1 MSLGEWEPELA
12 IVAAPL
18 FVPDHSPLVIAALH
32 AARAWDVPVS
42 SANWG
47 LDWWRQRS
55 PCRKKR
61 FSRIEAYM
69 KNSGE
74 GSPSVTLTVERG
86 LEVLRAFHAERTPLS
101 NAELVRRTGLSKATV
116 SRLTTT
122 LIRIG
127 FLRRA
132 GGGRQFELG
141 AGALSMGHAYL
152 ESNPVRA

>member
-1 MSLGEWEPELA
+1 
-12 IVAAPL
+12 
-18 FVPDHSPLVIAALH
+18 
-32 AARAWDVPVS
+32 
-42 SANWG
+42 
-47 LDWWRQRS
+47 
-55 PCRKKR
+55 
-61 FSRIEAYM
+61 M

-132 GGGRQFELG
+132 G
-141 AGALSMGHAYL
+141 AAAS
-152 ESNPVRA
+152 SNWARVP